1 MTKSRM
7 QLTSETATDFWN
19 DSCSLN
25 ELREAV
31 ENGAV
36 GATSNPVIVYNVIK
50 NEEDFWMGELR
61 NIIKSNPHASE
72 EAITWKLI
80 EHIGIEAAKILQPT
94 FENSNGQKGRLS
106 LQVNPAH
113 YNDAKAMVA
122 DAKHLAS
129 LAPNIAIKAPCTAEG
144 IAAMEEMTA
153 NGIVINGTVC
163 FTLPQMLACAEAVER
178 GLKRAEANGLDTSSM
193 QPNVTLMVGR
203 LDDYLRDVMS
213 RESIILD
220 PGYLEWAGVAVFKKA
235 YKIFNER
242 GYRSV
247 PLAAAYR
254 NHMHWSE
261 FIGGRVVLTVP
272 YKWWKKF
279 NNSDIDVTP
288 RIDNPVEQCKIDA
301 LYKYFNDFR
310 KAFDEDGMQTDE
322 FITYGATV
330 KTLNQFV
337 NGYYDLLNFIRN
349 KRLVVA

>member
-1 MTKSRM
+1 MSKTRM

-19 DSCSLN
+19 DSCSLK

-36 GATSNPVIVYNVIK
+36 GATSNPVIVYNVVK
-50 NEEDFWMGELR
+50 NEEDFWIGELR
-61 NIIKSNPHASE
+61 SLIKNNPHASE
-72 EAITWKLI
+72 ENITWKLI
-80 EHIGIEAAKILQPT
+80 EHIGIEASKILLPT
-94 FENSNGQKGRLS
+94 FESSHGQKGRLS

-113 YNDAKAMVA
+113 YTDANAMVA

-178 GLKRAEANGLDTSSM
+178 GLDRAEANGVDISNM
-193 QPNVTLMVGR
+193 KPNVTLMVGR
-203 LDDYLRDVMS
+203 LDDYLRDVMGAQ
-213 RESIILD
+213 SIILD

-235 YKIFNER
+235 YKIFNDR
-242 GYRSV
+242 NYRSI

-288 RIDNPVEQCKIDA
+288 RIDNPVDQCKIDA
-301 LYKYFNDFR
+301 LYKYFKDFR
-310 KAFDEDGMQTDE
+310 KAFDEDGIQPED
-322 FITYGATV
+322 FIHYGATV

-337 NGYYDLLNFIRN
+337 NGYYELLNFIRN